1 MGDMLGSCHLASPH
15 MRCKT
20 LVWLVCYEVREGK
33 ARSASMASN
42 IKQVA
47 CVDNLDGQMLR
58 KNYLSASA

>member
-20 LVWLVCYEVREGK
+20 LVWLVCYEVRAAK
-33 ARSASMASN
+33 DRYASMASN

-58 KNYLSASA
+58 KISLFAPA